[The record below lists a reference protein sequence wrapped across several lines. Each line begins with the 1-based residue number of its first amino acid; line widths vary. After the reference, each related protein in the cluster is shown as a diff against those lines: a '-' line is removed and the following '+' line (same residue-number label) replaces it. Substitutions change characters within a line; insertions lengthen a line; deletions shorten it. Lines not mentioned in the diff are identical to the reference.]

1 MQAFQGCKIVAVWL
15 GLVALSLLSI
25 NAPVHAAAANKKI
38 VVIFADFSERM
49 GLFFVAKDQ
58 RLFDEQGVDVELV
71 QVRSGPVAIAAL
83 AANEAQFYTVSATGS
98 SLGAMAGGLDLAF
111 VAGLVNK
118 LDGYFVV
125 APKIRTPEDL
135 KGKTIGIQSIGGGIW
150 MFTQMALDHWGL
162 NVERDKIQLRV
173 IGDQSVLAQAMSSG
187 AIDGAVLGYAFS
199 RVVQKNGGRILAEL
213 PKLNIP
219 YQGIGMV
226 VRRSLV
232 QSSPDSVEKTLRGLV
247 KAHQFIQDKNNQAAV
262 LGSLRRWLRL
272 PPADG
277 GEELYERMKLLYD
290 RRVSPSA
297 DGIQNAIRILSKTD
311 PKFAKLKASELID
324 DRIARKVERD
334 LQ

>member
-1 MQAFQGCKIVAVWL
+1 M
-15 GLVALSLLSI
+15 GLVVQKFGGTSVAGPERLQAVARRLVAARDAGNDVVGVLSAMGGATDDLVDLAHQISP
-25 NAPVHAAAANKKI
+25 AP
-38 VVIFADFSERM
+38 DPR
-49 GLFFVAKDQ
+49 D
-58 RLFDEQGVDVELV
+58 
-71 QVRSGPVAIAAL
+71 AIAAL
-83 AANEAQFYTVSATGS
+83 AANEAQFYNVSATGS

-118 LDGYFVV
+118 LDGYFAV

-150 MFTQMALDHWGL
+150 MFTQMALDHWAL
-162 NVERDKIQLRV
+162 SAERDKIQLRV

-199 RVVQKNGGRILAEL
+199 RVAQKNGGRILAEL

-226 VRRSLV
+226 ARRSLV
-232 QSSPDSVEKTLRGLV
+232 QSSPDSVEKTLRALV
-247 KAHQFIQDKNNQAAV
+247 RSHQFIQDKNNQAAV

-311 PKFAKLKASELID
+311 AKFAKLKASELID

-334 LQ
+334 LP